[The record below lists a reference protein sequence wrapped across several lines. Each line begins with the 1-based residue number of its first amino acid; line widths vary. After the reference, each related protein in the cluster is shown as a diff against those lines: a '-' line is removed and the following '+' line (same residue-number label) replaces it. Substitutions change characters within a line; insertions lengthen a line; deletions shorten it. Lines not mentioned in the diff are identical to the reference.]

1 MGFGE
6 IVVLI
11 IIFYL
16 LLFLARVIYY
26 FGSIFFWPIGVI
38 YSFGSFFCGPFY
50 ENVENEE
57 FLCGNEKLL
66 DAYRKV
72 LKSKEELLSVF
83 GELLKANEELE
94 KTNEELKEGTTA
106 NGASIAGQFLFFFI
120 LFGGCFVYT
129 KNAIS
134 KIRQEAQAEKLKLE
148 KEFEKRLIQPQPSA
162 PELEMA
168 TLCSV
173 CLDHPREILFRPCN
187 HFCVCKKCRDILKTG
202 NNKCP
207 ICMRKI
213 SSDLKVYF
221 S

>member
-1 MGFGE
+1 MMHTLALA
-6 IVVLI
+6 LI
-11 IIFYL
+11 IIYYL
-16 LLFLARVIYY
+16 LLLLAR
-26 FGSIFFWPIGVI
+26 VI
-38 YSFGSFFCGPFY
+38 YSFGSFFFGPIH

-66 DAYRKV
+66 DAYMNV

-83 GELLKANEELE
+83 GELLKANEELK

-134 KIRQEAQAEKLKLE
+134 KIRQEAQAEKLKLV
-148 KEFEKRLIQPQPSA
+148 KELFRLEKRLIQPQNGNK
-162 PELEMA
+162 EDLDMA
-168 TLCSV
+168 ALCSV

>member
-1 MGFGE
+1 MHTLALAL
-6 IVVLI
+6 LI
-11 IIFYL
+11 IYYL
-16 LLFLARVIYY
+16 LLFLARVIY
-26 FGSIFFWPIGVI
+26 
-38 YSFGSFFCGPFY
+38 SFGSFFYGPFY

-66 DAYRKV
+66 DAYMNV

-83 GELLKANEELE
+83 GELLKANEELK
-94 KTNEELKEGTTA
+94 KTNEELKEGTA
-106 NGASIAGQFLFFFI
+106 NGASIARQFLFFFI

-148 KEFEKRLIQPQPSA
+148 KELEKRLIQPQNGNK
-162 PELEMA
+162 EDLEMA